1 MDHCGRHIIKKNSE
15 IAANEKNNCSQ
26 IGKSYTYSFS
36 VLKKKTT
43 WEVKIAYLLARKQG
57 LPALSED

>member
-15 IAANEKNNCSQ
+15 IAANEKNNCNQ

-36 VLKKKTT
+36 VLKKKNN
-43 WEVKIAYLLARKQG
+43 LG
-57 LPALSED
+57 G